1 MFATL
6 AALVPRDGDLPERA
20 WKLDVLRRV
29 LQGTIYDKLTS
40 AFHEERNGAGEY
52 IPLRARRPSTRWN
65 LCRIATM
72 DSVALLFGEG
82 RFPVVY
88 DDDPDARNHLADV
101 VADSNLP
108 AVMIDAS
115 TRGSIGSV
123 AVRFR
128 VLNGR
133 VFFDAFDTLYL
144 TPKWRTDAPDTLAAV
159 TERYKIK
166 GADLF
171 ASGYA
176 IPADMMTADYW
187 FQRTWDDQWET
198 WFAPLALA
206 DAKNGTVFAKDA
218 KRSVRHR
225 LGFCPWVWIRNLPG
239 GDDIDGLCTFRQGV
253 DTQIE
258 LEYLL
263 SQSGRGLKYS
273 ADPLLMLKEPAQSDG
288 QLMVR
293 SASNALVISEGGDAK
308 MLEISGSAASA
319 VIEHARV
326 LRHSI
331 MEVIG
336 GSRGDPDKM
345 TAAQSGRAMEL
356 LHQPLI
362 WLADKLRG
370 SYGGAVL
377 SLARMMVA
385 ASQRYPL
392 RTRDQHIGRIAPVSL
407 SLRWPPWFDP
417 TATDDVAQMTQLTG
431 LVAAGV
437 ISLETATALVAR
449 ECGIANIGVERE
461 RIQAERTG
469 TKPVTTP
476 AVRLVTQATE
486 QEPDEPDN

>member
-88 DDDPDARNHLADV
+88 DDDPDVRNHLADV
-101 VADSNLP
+101 VADSSLP

-159 TERYKIK
+159 IERYKIK

-362 WLADKLRG
+362 WLADKMRG
-370 SYGGAVL
+370 SYGDGLL
-377 SLARMMVA
+377 SLAWMIVT

-392 RTRDQHIGRIAPVSL
+392 RTKVKAIGTINATAL
-407 SLRWPPWFDP
+407 SLRWPDWFDP
-417 TATDDVAQMTQLTG
+417 TMEDNQSQASALAG
-431 LVAAGV
+431 LIAAGV
-437 ISLETATALVAR
+437 VSAETATSIVAPAYD
-449 ECGIANIGVERE
+449 IADPE
-461 RIQAERTG
+461 AERAKIG
-469 TKPVTTP
+469 TEQNAAAAQAAKIAAARPMTIPQPVT
-476 AVRLVTQATE
+476 Q
-486 QEPDEPDN
+486 